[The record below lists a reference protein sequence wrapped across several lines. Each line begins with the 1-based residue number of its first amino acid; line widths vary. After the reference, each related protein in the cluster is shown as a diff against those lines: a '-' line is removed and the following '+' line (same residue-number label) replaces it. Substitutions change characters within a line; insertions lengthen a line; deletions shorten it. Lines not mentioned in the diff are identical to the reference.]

1 MTTFKFQVGQ
11 TYTTPDGSY
20 TVVRR
25 TDKTVWL
32 NGNGVTLRKRIN
44 IVFQTETIYHNCFE
58 IEAKSEITSIKG
70 RYDNG
75 TYQVTYKNGVVS
87 YLQRHTII
95 KSGGEHLINQ
105 LEEKSNDVLAEII
118 DILNNDE
125 MMSKLDAIENIENI
139 DKIRTLRPHPAKTW
153 ETWLNHALENFNESR
168 LIEDC
173 PKAITKAYSLTQNL

>member
-11 TYTTPDGSY
+11 TYTTPDGIY
-20 TVVRR
+20 TIQRR

-32 NGNGVTLRKRIN
+32 NENGVTLRKRIN
-44 IVFQTETIYHNCFE
+44 MVFQTETIYHNCFE
-58 IEAKSEITSIKG
+58 IEAKSEITSING
-70 RYDNG
+70 QYPNG

-95 KSGGEHLINQ
+95 KSGGQNLLNE

-125 MMSKLDAIENIENI
+125 MMSKLDSIENIENI
-139 DKIRTLRPHPAKTW
+139 DKIRTLRPKKTMSW
-153 ETWLNHALENFNESR
+153 ATWLNHALENFNESR
-168 LIEDC
+168 LIEEC
-173 PKAITKAYSLTQNL
+173 PKLIDKAYQLAK